1 DQFALQ
7 RISAALLEPC
17 LGPGEEGPPPL
28 LDHLRRNLDLSTD
41 LPMVFAPQEPQHD
54 LRLPL
59 RTPALGQLPRAVQ
72 LPFRQHASDLLWTPS
87 STPKRCPRKSGA
99 IYSGLAIALRLLQL
113 RPFGPERECP
123 RDWREGSGAYGVCG
137 QIVQDIARTRLHG
150 VVHLRGRVRV
160 KKRSELYRIGVGIVM
175 ISTGRQV

>member
-1 DQFALQ
+1 
-7 RISAALLEPC
+7 
-17 LGPGEEGPPPL
+17 L

-41 LPMVFAPQEPQHD
+41 LPKVFAPQEPQHD

-99 IYSGLAIALRLLQL
+99 IYWQLSSADTSKWKARRSVITMMSPAATPEPGTDSGIRRAVVPVVRIA
-113 RPFGPERECP
+113 
-123 RDWREGSGAYGVCG
+123 A
-137 QIVQDIARTRLHG
+137 ARC
-150 VVHLRGRVRV
+150 
-160 KKRSELYRIGVGIVM
+160 S
-175 ISTGRQV
+175 

>member
-1 DQFALQ
+1 PGADQFALQ

-41 LPMVFAPQEPQHD
+41 LPKVFAPQEPQHD

-59 RTPALGQLPRAVQ
+59 RTPALGQLPRAGQ
-72 LPFRQHASDLLWTPS
+72 LPFRQHASDLLCTPS

-99 IYSGLAIALRLLQL
+99 IYRSTFLNRSRTWNRRPASSSLLMVL
-113 RPFGPERECP
+113 
-123 RDWREGSGAYGVCG
+123 S
-137 QIVQDIARTRLHG
+137 TS
-150 VVHLRGRVRV
+150 
-160 KKRSELYRIGVGIVM
+160 KRSITSRMLGLKPAM
-175 ISTGRQV
+175 